1 MERDWFSRIRA
12 LRGLPPGAAE
22 ELRETGFV
30 RIPGPVAS
38 YGLARLA
45 AAYDAAVASAGAD
58 EVAVGSS
65 TTRVHGLVNRGQW
78 FDELYVYPPVI
89 EACCQVI
96 GRPFKLSTLL
106 ARTLRPH
113 TRAQALHADF
123 PRDADGWPMVGFIL
137 MLDEFRVD
145 NGATRFVPG
154 SHDWLAVPDD
164 VPSDPSDYREGQITA
179 RGPAGSL
186 IIYNGSVLHGHTA
199 NSSDEPR
206 RSIQGAYIRRDAQS
220 VFDLASRMRPETLER
235 ISPLARY
242 LLAV

>member
-1 MERDWFSRIRA
+1 MCDWFSRIRA

-30 RIPGPVAS
+30 RIPGPVTPD
-38 YGLARLA
+38 GLARLA
-45 AAYDAAVASAGAD
+45 AAYDAAAVSADAD

-65 TTRVHGLVNRGQW
+65 TTRVHGLVNRGPS
-78 FDELYVYPPVI
+78 FDELYVYPPVL

-137 MLDEFRVD
+137 MVDEFRMD

-154 SHDWLAVPDD
+154 SHEWAAVPGDA
-164 VPSDPSDYREGQITA
+164 PGDPSADREGQINA
-179 RGPAGSL
+179 CGPAGSL
-186 IIYNGSVLHGHTA
+186 IIYNGSVWHGHTA
-199 NSSDEPR
+199 NSSEEPR
-206 RSIQGAYIRRDAQS
+206 RSIQGAYVRRDAQS
-220 VFDLASRMRPETLER
+220 GFDLTSRMRPETLER
-235 ISPLARY
+235 VGPLASY